1 MKNVGTSENRVS
13 IIFKPRRR
21 KVLGKYVISKAT
33 VFMTMQTQ
41 LEIVHRCQ
49 KVMSHAWV
57 VRTFIKHCDEVED
70 FPELMNIARIIFD
83 TSCAL
88 ETRLD
93 DPAQYLRMLQK
104 KIGKF
109 QKAVEQFHI
118 DAPQASTHTNFVQA
132 GISLQTSLDDLQSLL
147 QLGLSLPE

>member
-1 MKNVGTSENRVS
+1 
-13 IIFKPRRR
+13 
-21 KVLGKYVISKAT
+21 
-33 VFMTMQTQ
+33 MTMQTQ

-70 FPELMNIARIIFD
+70 FPELMNIARVIFD

-118 DAPQASTHTNFVQA
+118 DAPHASTHTNFVQA